1 MTDKTVSNQSN
12 PTTPATRSGKKYIH
26 SSVGS
31 AEQRGFKKAPT
42 VITPGTS
49 SKRSPKTTVA
59 PLAPLPQQITFR
71 RDSMMMMPFGDLP
84 VAGLGLTTLTRI
96 AKLLSQQS
104 EKKVH
109 PCDVILKRC
118 LLANPA
124 DNLRLSKL
132 LSDSYKGD
140 SKPQEEEVDLGD
152 QSVLGTL
159 HWRTKV
165 STGGHLTQNMK
176 GTDRDINS
184 RSFAWAVLLISV
196 WPPRSQWVPMPWIT
210 SCGNSCWETR
220 TRSSMP
226 WVRWPTSLIRIGT
239 VGCFSPR
246 YVLTNW

>member
-1 MTDKTVSNQSN
+1 
-12 PTTPATRSGKKYIH
+12 
-26 SSVGS
+26 
-31 AEQRGFKKAPT
+31 
-42 VITPGTS
+42 
-49 SKRSPKTTVA
+49 
-59 PLAPLPQQITFR
+59 
-71 RDSMMMMPFGDLP
+71 MMMPFGDLP

-109 PCDVILKRC
+109 PCDVILERR

-124 DNLRLSKL
+124 DDLRLSKL

-165 STGGHLTQNMK
+165 STGGHLTQNME

-184 RSFAWAVLLISV
+184 RSFAWAVPLVSV
-196 WPPRSQWVPMPWIT
+196 WPPPLTMGPNALDNIMWEFMLGNQDPEFNALGALADQLDKDRY
-210 SCGNSCWETR
+210 CGVFFAKVC
-220 TRSSMP
+220 
-226 WVRWPTSLIRIGT
+226 
-239 VGCFSPR
+239 
-246 YVLTNW
+246 TN